1 MGNQAIGLR
10 WAAHVATKEQLAYA
24 DYLKWCN
31 IWGHPKPP
39 SFDAWMQIRESKGM
53 AEKRQK

>member
-39 SFDAWMQIRESKGM
+39 SFDAWMQIRESKGTPD
-53 AEKRQK
+53 KR